1 MVSPDLGLLFSAI
14 ASPLNA
20 DGALDEAMAR
30 ELAAHHVQVG
40 VEGLYCG
47 GSSGEGLLL
56 GVDERRRLL
65 AAVAEG
71 AAGRIPVVAHVG
83 ALSTR
88 DSITLAR
95 HAQDTG
101 AVAVSMIPPIYY
113 KYSSD
118 EVAGHYRAVMD
129 AVDIPMIIYNIPQFT
144 GQDLQAGDELLSDE
158 RVVGVKYTAHSM
170 YQLER
175 IASHHPRLQL
185 VNGFDEAFLPSL
197 AAGATGSIGT
207 TISMQTDTFKA
218 VRAHYR
224 AGRLDEARR
233 FQERINDAIETLVD
247 VGVFPAAKWVEA
259 ELTGLPLG
267 PCRAPFQP
275 VPAQATERLRE
286 LVTTVTATNAEARES
301 LRVRS

>member
-1 MVSPDLGLLFSAI
+1 MVTPDLGLLFSAI
-14 ASPLNA
+14 ATPVTPA
-20 DGALDEAMAR
+20 GELDEAAAR
-30 ELAAHHVQVG
+30 DLADRHVDVG

-56 GVDERRRLL
+56 GVDERQRLL

-83 ALSTR
+83 TLSTR
-88 DSITLAR
+88 DSIALAR
-95 HAQDTG
+95 HAEDVG

-113 KYSSD
+113 KFSPA
-118 EVAGHYRAVMD
+118 EVAAHYRAVMD
-129 AVDIPMIIYNIPQFT
+129 AVGIPMIIYNIPQFT
-144 GQDLQAGDELLSDE
+144 GQDLDAGNELLADE

-175 IASHHPRLQL
+175 IARHHPRLQL

-207 TISMQTDTFKA
+207 TISMQVDAFKA
-218 VRAHYR
+218 VRAHFR
-224 AGRLDEARR
+224 AGRPDEARR
-233 FQERINDAIETLVD
+233 FQERINDAIETLVE

-259 ELTGLPLG
+259 ELSGLPLG

-275 VPAQATERLRE
+275 VPEEAKGRLRE
-286 LVTTVTATNAEARES
+286 LVATVTATNAEARES
-301 LRVRS
+301 LRDR